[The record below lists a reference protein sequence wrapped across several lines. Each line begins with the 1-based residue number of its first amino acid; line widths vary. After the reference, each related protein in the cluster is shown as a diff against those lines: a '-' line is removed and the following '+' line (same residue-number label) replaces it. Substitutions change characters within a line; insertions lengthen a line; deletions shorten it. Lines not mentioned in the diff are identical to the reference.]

1 MRQCACVEDGARKNT
16 KTRTQ
21 SDPQRSHCTTEDDWN
36 CAEQL
41 EAGPFTC
48 LLTRSRDRQRDSHCH
63 TGTRRSGATDRGAA
77 EPRHSR
83 SFSSLH
89 SPLRTVT
96 ASALT

>member
-16 KTRTQ
+16 TTRTQ

-48 LLTRSRDRQRDSHCH
+48 LLTRSRDRQRGSHCH
-63 TGTRRSGATDRGAA
+63 TGTRRSGATELTGALRQA
-77 EPRHSR
+77 TAV
-83 SFSSLH
+83 LH

-96 ASALT
+96 ARALT

>member
-16 KTRTQ
+16 TTRTQ

-48 LLTRSRDRQRDSHCH
+48 LTHSQQRQAARLALSHGDEAQRSN
-63 TGTRRSGATDRGAA
+63 
-77 EPRHSR
+77 
-83 SFSSLH
+83 
-89 SPLRTVT
+89 
-96 ASALT
+96 